1 MTMSLNEVIEHTA
14 NVRELLE
21 LKKHQLTRLVPDST
35 TALILE
41 AQIVALDPR
50 VAELER
56 HCSRLQAQTTSA
68 LVPAAVAVI

>member
-1 MTMSLNEVIEHTA
+1 MTMTLNEVIEHTA

-35 TALILE
+35 VALILE

-50 VAELER
+50 VAELEYR
-56 HCSRLQAQTTSA
+56 CAEMSGKLMPVAA
-68 LVPAAVAVI
+68 IGAAVI